1 MSILA
6 PWWTPDAVRSLLDDL
21 VAAELT
27 RLRPGLPPGQ
37 RPGPDPVLAPEL
49 GHLTDLDDLGLDSLE
64 RLDLATT
71 VAVQFHLGETG
82 LDRALL
88 AQPRL
93 ADWTAIILE
102 SRRRWDLAVS
112 FQTSGSTGRPRMHPH
127 ALALLGEEIDWFAE
141 RLAGHRRLL
150 LAVPRHHIY
159 GFLFGLMLPARLG
172 LPVLDVRD
180 RPPAGVLTSAQPGDL
195 LIAHPAF
202 LEMARRGLGRVAP
215 GVGLVTSTAPCP
227 PELWRD
233 LVDAG
238 FERILEVYGASE
250 TAGIAVRTEAAAPFA
265 LLPHW
270 SRTHARDTTGD
281 DPEGSSTT
289 GLVRRDGKGGLLE
302 RALPDTVAW
311 LDDRHFRVLGR
322 QDAAVQV
329 GGINVY
335 PERVRACL
343 RAHPEV
349 AAAAVRLGD
358 PAQGGRLKAFVVP
371 AADCQDPAGLPARLA
386 AWLANRL
393 TPAEQPRAIT
403 LGAQLP
409 RSPLGKPQDWEP
421 SP

>member
-1 MSILA
+1 MSVLA
-6 PWWTPDAVRSLLDDL
+6 PWWTPDSVRSLLNDL
-21 VAAELT
+21 IAAELS

-37 RPGPDPVLAPEL
+37 RPGPDREPAP
-49 GHLTDLDDLGLDSLE
+49 DLDDLGLDSLE

-71 VAVQFHLGETG
+71 VAVQFHLSETG

-88 AQPRL
+88 AQARL
-93 ADWTAIILE
+93 GDWTAIILE
-102 SRRRWDLAVS
+102 SRRRWDQAIS

-127 ALALLGEEIDWFAE
+127 ALALLVEEIDWFAE

-150 LAVPRHHIY
+150 LAAPRHHIY
-159 GFLFGLMLPARLG
+159 GFLFGLMLSARLD

-180 RPPAGVLTSAQPGDL
+180 RPPTGVLTSAQPGDL

-202 LEMARRGLGRVAP
+202 LELARRGPGRIAP
-215 GVGLVTSTAPCP
+215 GVSLVTSTAPCP
-227 PELWRD
+227 PELWLD
-233 LVDAG
+233 LVSAG
-238 FERILEVYGASE
+238 CDRILEVYGASE
-250 TAGIAVRTEAAAPFA
+250 TAGIAVRTVAAAPFA

-270 SRTHARDTTGD
+270 ARAREATGGE
-281 DPEGSSTT
+281 PAGSTT
-289 GLVRRDGKGGLLE
+289 LLVRRDGKGGLLE
-302 RALPDTVAW
+302 RALPDAVAW

-322 QDAAVQV
+322 QDGAVQV
-329 GGINVY
+329 GGVNVY

-349 AAAAVRLGD
+349 AAAAVRLGG

-386 AWLANRL
+386 AWLADRL

-409 RSPLGKPQDWEP
+409 RSRLGKPQDWEP